1 MIYDIQFYLRVYQ
14 SSNNNQRLPVT
25 SVTEMDEYSQDQRGN
40 PVLLPVQVSKSR
52 MSIII
57 LEGFTRLA
65 RRPGIVGD

>member
-1 MIYDIQFYLRVYQ
+1 MIHDIQFYLRVYQ

-52 MSIII
+52 MTIII